1 MVEPIEFEGKTVD
14 EAIDKACEYFG
25 VPREKL
31 SIDII
36 YEGSI
41 GFLGLGA
48 KRARIR
54 ASLLTL
60 ELAEE
65 LFEEDKEKV
74 ASPILEVEQPVE
86 HPAEDMAAVR
96 AKELLEGLL
105 ARMHVSAEVKVKE
118 EDDCIVLDVK
128 GNGEGILIGKRGQNL
143 DAIQHIVNKAI
154 NRHGNG
160 KKKIVIDVE
169 SYRKRR
175 EEALVNL
182 AHRLAQQVKKT
193 KKRITVGNMNAHER
207 RIIHLA
213 LQGDSSLTT
222 KSRGEGDLR
231 KIIIMPVDKSQAKGE
246 RSKEPPR
253 E

>member
-1 MVEPIEFEGKTVD
+1 MTNPIEFEGKTVD
-14 EAIDKACEYFG
+14 EAIIKACEHFG

-36 YEGSI
+36 SEGAV

-48 KRARIR
+48 RRARIR
-54 ASLLTL
+54 AGLLSLDLGEEFFEAEKNDTL
-60 ELAEE
+60 VGAKSRVEE
-65 LFEEDKEKV
+65 HRGEEV
-74 ASPILEVEQPVE
+74 AK
-86 HPAEDMAAVR
+86 R

-105 ARMHVSAEVKVKE
+105 SRMHVSAEVQIREE
-118 EDDCIVLDVK
+118 EDCIILDVK
-128 GNGEGILIGKRGQNL
+128 GNGEGLLIGKKGQNL

-154 NRHGNG
+154 NRQGNG
-160 KKKIVIDVE
+160 KKKIIIDVE

-193 KKRITVGNMNAHER
+193 KKKITVGNMNAHDR

-213 LQGDSSLTT
+213 LQGDSALTT
-222 KSRGEGDLR
+222 KSRGEGEMR
-231 KIIIMPVDKSQAKGE
+231 KIVIMPLNRPQAKEEGT
-246 RSKEPPR
+246 KEPSR

>member
-1 MVEPIEFEGKTVD
+1 MMDPIEFEGKTVD
-14 EAIDKACEYFG
+14 EAIAKACEHFG

-36 YEGSI
+36 SEGSV

-48 KRARIR
+48 KKARIR
-54 ASLLTL
+54 AGLLTL
-60 ELAEE
+60 SLAED
-65 LFEEDKEKV
+65 LFEGEEEAVRPEMPREQKRED
-74 ASPILEVEQPVE
+74 
-86 HPAEDMAAVR
+86 DAARR

-105 ARMHVSAEVKVKE
+105 DRMHLPAQVNVREE
-118 EDDCIVLDVK
+118 EDRIVLDVK
-128 GNGEGILIGKRGQNL
+128 GDGGGLLIGKKGQNL

-154 NRHGNG
+154 NRQGNG
-160 KKKIVIDVE
+160 KKMIVIDVE

-175 EEALVNL
+175 EEALVTL

-193 KKRITVGNMNAHER
+193 KKKVTVGNMNAHDR

-222 KSRGEGDLR
+222 KSRGEGELR
-231 KIIIMPVDKSQAKGE
+231 KIVIMPVGKSQAKGE
-246 RSKEPPR
+246 GRKEPPR